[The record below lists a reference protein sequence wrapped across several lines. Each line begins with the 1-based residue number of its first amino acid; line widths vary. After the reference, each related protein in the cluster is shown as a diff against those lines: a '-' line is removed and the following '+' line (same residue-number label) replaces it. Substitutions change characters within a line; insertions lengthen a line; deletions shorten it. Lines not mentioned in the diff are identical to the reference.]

1 MQEFVFFL
9 SISRIYYIYLHDM
22 AKGNDSGLL
31 RHSCDARGKPRR
43 DIIICFIIK
52 LTTQVMVLNHIKFT
66 LYSKIQTFPNHLKI
80 IF

>member
-43 DIIICFIIK
+43 DIIMF
-52 LTTQVMVLNHIKFT
+52 
-66 LYSKIQTFPNHLKI
+66 YY
-80 IF
+80 